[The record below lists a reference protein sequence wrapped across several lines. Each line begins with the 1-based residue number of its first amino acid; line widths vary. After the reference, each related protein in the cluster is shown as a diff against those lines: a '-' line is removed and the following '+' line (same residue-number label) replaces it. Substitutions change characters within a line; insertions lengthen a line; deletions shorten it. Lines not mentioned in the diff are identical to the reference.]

1 MEVCKVFLTSKEHD
15 ENGTEFRA
23 KISNIQGIYDAEI
36 GGIFKH
42 YEDTPRASNWD
53 VNQWAKVNTQEFTI
67 EDVYAL
73 LGNGDTDVGVE
84 ILDLMIVP
92 HLDADYGAWIAAME
106 TERKEQAYENA
117 QNNRLYQRLSG
128 F

>member
-1 MEVCKVFLTSKEHD
+1 MEVCKVFITSKEHG

-36 GGIFKH
+36 GGHFNH
-42 YEDTPRASNWD
+42 YEDSPRASCWD
-53 VNQWAKVNTQEFTI
+53 VNQWAKVNTQEYTI

-73 LGNGDTDVGVE
+73 LGNGDTDIGVE
-84 ILDLMIVP
+84 ILDAMIVP
-92 HLDADYGAWIAAME
+92 HLDDDHGQWLEAME
-106 TERKEQAYENA
+106 KDRQESAREYA
-117 QNNRLYQRLSG
+117 QMNRDYQRSSG

>member
-1 MEVCKVFLTSKEHD
+1 MEVCKVFLISKEHD

-36 GGIFKH
+36 GGHFNH
-42 YEDTPRASNWD
+42 YEDSPRASCWD
-53 VNQWAKVNTQEFTI
+53 VNQWAKVNTQEYTI

-73 LGNGDTDVGVE
+73 LGNGDTDLGVE
-84 ILDLMIVP
+84 MLDKLIVP
-92 HLDADYGAWIAAME
+92 HLDDDHGEWLEAME
-106 TERKEQAYENA
+106 TERKEEAHELA
-117 QNNRLYQRLSG
+117 QNNRMYQRLAG